1 VDRHPQFDD
10 LVRIMERLRGPD
22 GCPWDREQDWG
33 SLRTYLLEECFEVA
47 EALDRRRPPELCE
60 ELGDLLFQIV
70 FLSRLATEDGSF
82 TIDDVVRG
90 ISDKLVRR
98 HPHVFGSEVAE
109 TADEVARNWEEIKRQ
124 EKGGDRRLLDSVP
137 RSLPALLGAQR
148 LGEKAAQVGFD
159 WPGPDEVLDKID
171 EETRELRSAIADG
184 SAAAVQEELGDLL
197 FATTMLARRLG
208 VDAEAALAG
217 TNRKFRERFSWVEAE
232 LQRRGGKLGEA
243 ELDALEELW
252 REAKLREDELS

>member
-1 VDRHPQFDD
+1 VDRRPQLDD

-22 GCPWDREQDWG
+22 GCPWDREQDYG

-47 EALDRRRPPELCE
+47 EALDRQQPLELCE

-70 FLSRLATEDGSF
+70 FLSRLATEEGHF
-82 TIDDVVRG
+82 TIDDVIRG
-90 ISDKLVRR
+90 ISEKLVRR

-109 TADEVARNWEEIKRQ
+109 TAEVVARNWEEIKRE
-124 EKGGDRRLLDSVP
+124 EKGGNRRLLDSVP
-137 RSLPALLGAQR
+137 RSLPALLAAQR
-148 LGEKAAQVGFD
+148 LGEKAAQVGFE
-159 WPGPDEVLDKID
+159 WPGPDEVLDKIE
-171 EETRELRSAIADG
+171 EETRELRDALADG
-184 SAAAVQEELGDLL
+184 SAEAVQGELGDLL

-217 TNRKFRERFSWVEAE
+217 TNRKFRDRFSWVEAE

-243 ELDALEELW
+243 DLDTLEELW
-252 REAKLREDELS
+252 QAAKCREEGLN